1 MDCTPAPAK
10 NKFAFSARR
19 AAVVVT
25 LALLMTL
32 TMLQGTAE
40 GPEVET
46 TQGYFI
52 TETNLYAQPDR
63 SGEVLLRIP
72 QYTPLVIR
80 VSADPAQK
88 GFGWTQVADVSGY
101 VGLANLLPMPKVFSD
116 WREGKTMFAW
126 DVRLLREQSLHG
138 AEVLLRLLPE
148 TPFTVLGRTKFML
161 YVEAQGVRGYIYADK
176 LEELRRDQP
185 LEPTLR
191 YSAMEQPLLSWP
203 LAGAQPL
210 IDLKAGQLLRVTGQN
225 RAYLRVEVMDQVGY
239 VQRQHTGAIGEVAEQ
254 TMLVYSQTASPLYS
268 GVDDARPAGQTM
280 EPGRL
285 YQVDAQAGDFLRLK
299 DSGLFARAGGV
310 QALLLK
316 AFAAPRLAGVDA
328 PRALMGMPEA
338 DSANDRWLQP
348 GRLYTF
354 LSSSGNWWYV
364 DDGLVQGF
372 VDVRHLTPLP
382 ERGEKM
388 NRTYAVY
395 TGEAAFLS
403 GSSQEQPV
411 VPGQLV
417 ELNELWGKQWF
428 RTGQGSYVHI
438 GAVDILASDAPVRPH
453 KVILDQAL
461 TMYSLPD
468 EARGRALAVLDAGE
482 QVEVIGFARYFLL
495 LRAQGME
502 GYVVGKTLK
511 THETRYLPDTDP
523 PPCEILVNKADFSVS
538 LYALDARGQRY
549 GEPILRGI
557 AALGKR
563 STPTPSGRFPLGFKQ
578 RWVRFSQ
585 SQAPHAITYLRGR
598 YLHGIPCYGPDEAQ
612 VTEWGLQELGTLSSG
627 GCVRMTFDMAAYLY
641 FNCPSY
647 KTIME
652 VVNGLE

>member
-1 MDCTPAPAK
+1 MDCTSVPAK
-10 NKFAFSARR
+10 NQFLFSARR
-19 AAVVVT
+19 AAVVVM
-25 LALLMTL
+25 LALLMAL
-32 TMLQGTAE
+32 TMFQGAAE
-40 GPEVET
+40 DFEVQT
-46 TQGYFI
+46 TEGYFES
-52 TETNLYAQPDR
+52 ETSLYTQPDR
-63 SGEVLLRIP
+63 SSEVLLRIP

-88 GFGWTQVADVSGY
+88 GFGWIRAAGVSGF
-101 VGLANLLPMPKVFSD
+101 VSLANLLPMPRVVSD

-148 TPFTVLGRTKFML
+148 TPFKVLGRTKFML
-161 YVEAQGVRGYIYADK
+161 YVEAQGVRGYVYADK

-185 LEPTLR
+185 LEPSLR
-191 YSAMEQPLLSWP
+191 YSALEQPLLSWP

-210 IDLKAGQLLRVTGQN
+210 TNLKAGQLLRVTGQN
-225 RAYLRVEVMDQVGY
+225 RGYLRVETMGQVGY
-239 VQRQHTGAIGEVAEQ
+239 VQRKHTGAIGEVAEQ
-254 TMLVYSQTASPLYS
+254 TMLVYSQTENPLYS
-268 GVDDARPAGQTM
+268 GVDDAQTPAQTM

-299 DSGLFARAGGV
+299 NSGLFVRAESV

-316 AFAAPRLAGVDA
+316 AFAVPRLAGVEA
-328 PRALMGMPEA
+328 PRALMSLPEA
-338 DSANDRWLQP
+338 DSASDGWLQP

-354 LSSSGNWWYV
+354 LSSSGSWWYV
-364 DDGLVQGF
+364 DDGMVQGF
-372 VDVRHLTPLP
+372 VDVRYLTPLP
-382 ERGEKM
+382 EQGEKM

-395 TGEAAFLS
+395 TGDAAYLP
-403 GSSQEQPV
+403 GSSRPQPV
-411 VPGQLV
+411 APGQLV
-417 ELNELWGKQWF
+417 QLHQLWGKQWF
-428 RTGQGSYVHI
+428 RTEQGSYVHI

-453 KVILDQAL
+453 KVVLDQAL
-461 TMYSLPD
+461 PMYSLPD
-468 EARGRALAVLDAGE
+468 EARGRVLAALDAGE

-495 LRAQGME
+495 LRARGME

-511 THETRYLPDTDP
+511 THETRYLPDSDP

-538 LYALDARGQRY
+538 LYALDAQGQRG
-549 GEPILRGI
+549 GEPVIRGI

-563 STPTPSGRFPLGFKQ
+563 STPTPSGRYPLGLKQ

-585 SQAPHAITYLRGR
+585 SQAPHGITYLRGR
-598 YLHGIPCYGPDEAQ
+598 YLHGIPCNGPDEAE
-612 VTEWGLQELGTLSSG
+612 VTDWGLQELGTPATG
-627 GCVRMTFDMAAYLY
+627 GCVRMTFDLAAYLY

-647 KTIME
+647 QTIME